1 MAIRFHRATPI
12 LCVRSLVGSLDHY
25 VGVLGFTLDFEDR
38 GIFASVSRGDCTL
51 FLCEN
56 DQGHP
61 GAWAWVGVGDAGAL
75 QEELRAR
82 GATIRHPPT
91 DYPWAYEMQVQ
102 DPDGNVL
109 RFGSDP
115 RRDQPVGEW
124 LDMHGR
130 RWPPP
135 A

>member
-1 MAIRFHRATPI
+1 MANKFHHATPI
-12 LCVRSLVGSLDHY
+12 LCVRSLARSVDHY
-25 VGVLGFTLDFEDR
+25 VRVLGFTLDFDYE
-38 GIFASVSRGDCTL
+38 GIFASVSRGECTI

-61 GAWAWVGVGDAGAL
+61 GAWAWVGVGDAAAL
-75 QEELRAR
+75 HEELRAS

-115 RRDQPVGEW
+115 RRDQPAGEW
-124 LDMHGR
+124 LDMHGK
-130 RWPPP
+130 RWGVPG
-135 A
+135 